1 MCGGGGG
8 GGGDGRR
15 IRILPLVFMFQ
26 KYFKLG
32 AFTPEMP
39 ITLSFLDSVLYE
51 IQNKET
57 KKKKKKRER
66 KRKEKSTLLG
76 TSYPIKGYFPLI
88 GLYGQ

>member
-1 MCGGGGG
+1 M
-8 GGGDGRR
+8 RR

-26 KYFKLG
+26 KSLSFWG

-57 KKKKKKRER
+57 KEREREREREREKKKYTFGNFL
-66 KRKEKSTLLG
+66 SN
-76 TSYPIKGYFPLI
+76 
-88 GLYGQ
+88 